1 MSSPSGPSPAV
12 LYRPLLLASFGFTF
26 LTFGLPIYSKAL
38 GASALEIGGL
48 YAIFTAALLVL
59 RPAVGWGVDRFGRRR
74 FLIAALLGYSASML
88 AFALA
93 RDLAGLYLAR
103 LLQGV
108 ASSLMWVTVFTVVAD
123 LANPHDRGRVMGRV
137 NESTSRGE
145 IIGVVL
151 GFGMLRL
158 LGNQNGWVVSFLV
171 YAGLALV
178 AAWLAWKKV
187 PETRPPT
194 SPQTSPGRVVPP
206 GMLRLM
212 VVVFATGFG
221 MGLISPIYMV
231 YLQDKFTTDISLL
244 AWAFFPAGIL
254 YTVLPSRM
262 GGLSDRVGRAPLMA
276 GGLAVAGAIKAL
288 QAAMSA
294 TPVNAPASSSR
305 PSGARSS
312 AICTNPPLFSRRT
325 SPRMRIAVR
334 PATVSR
340 SSVPRETPPITWSE
354 MSCQRAPLLASGCAR
369 VRSSTITACPPVLCR
384 KQRACAGAAR
394 PDARDRRTRPSRLPP
409 PAGAR

>member
-1 MSSPSGPSPAV
+1 MSSPPSPSPAV

-48 YAIFTAALLVL
+48 YAIFTAVLLVL

-123 LANPHDRGRVMGRV
+123 LANAGDRGRVMGQV
-137 NESTSRGE
+137 NESTARGE
-145 IIGVVL
+145 MIGVLL
-151 GFGMLRL
+151 GFFILRI
-158 LGNQNGWVVSFLV
+158 LGNQSGWMASFLV
-171 YAGLALV
+171 YAGLAL
-178 AAWLAWKKV
+178 AATWLAWKKV
-187 PETRPPT
+187 PETRPPAGAQV
-194 SPQTSPGRVVPP
+194 SPAGAVPP
-206 GMLRLM
+206 GILRLM

-221 MGLISPIYMV
+221 MGLISPIYLV

-276 GGLAVAGAIKAL
+276 GGLAAAGAISFILPGVSSLLAL
-288 QAAMSA
+288 ALLYTLSTAGWAMADPAEAAMVADLTGSDVRGRGYGYYQLAANLGA
-294 TPVNAPASSSR
+294 TLGPLLGGWLYDSTSQAVPFYVN
-305 PSGARSS
+305 GAILM
-312 AICTNPPLFSRRT
+312 AGALWVILFLRR
-325 SPRMRIAVR
+325 R
-334 PATVSR
+334 PA
-340 SSVPRETPPITWSE
+340 
-354 MSCQRAPLLASGCAR
+354 
-369 VRSSTITACPPVLCR
+369 
-384 KQRACAGAAR
+384 
-394 PDARDRRTRPSRLPP
+394 
-409 PAGAR
+409 

>member
-1 MSSPSGPSPAV
+1 MSSPPSPSPAV

-48 YAIFTAALLVL
+48 YAIFTAVLLVL

-93 RDLAGLYLAR
+93 TDLAGFYLAR
-103 LLQGV
+103 LLQGI

-276 GGLAVAGAIKAL
+276 GGLAVAGAISFFLPGVSSLLVLAL
-288 QAAMSA
+288 LYTLSTVGWTMADPAEAAMVADLTGGDVRGRGYGLYQFAANLGATLGPLLGGWLYDSTAQAAPFYA
-294 TPVNAPASSSR
+294 N
-305 PSGARSS
+305 GAILM
-312 AICTNPPLFSRRT
+312 AGALWVILFLRR
-325 SPRMRIAVR
+325 R
-334 PATVSR
+334 PA
-340 SSVPRETPPITWSE
+340 
-354 MSCQRAPLLASGCAR
+354 
-369 VRSSTITACPPVLCR
+369 
-384 KQRACAGAAR
+384 
-394 PDARDRRTRPSRLPP
+394 
-409 PAGAR
+409 